1 MGGVGTAVPIAAA
14 ITAGIYGPG
23 ILKKATG
30 MNDVWSKGLIRGPE
44 SFLGSAAGHIGGKV
58 LNTIIDPV
66 GRLGDAIADSVVCSE
81 LLRQGR
87 IPKSDRIKCIVF
99 RDKYISNEMFAA
111 YREWAEP
118 HVMAMRR
125 GGWRNWIRL
134 PFAHAFVGYM
144 LAIHGKRCPSFM
156 ENTVWDYA
164 WRRCEN
170 IARLQGVGE
179 KAVA

>member
-1 MGGVGTAVPIAAA
+1 LA

-23 ILKKATG
+23 LLKKATG

-44 SFLGSAAGHIGGKV
+44 SFLGSAAGHIGGRV
-58 LNTIIDPV
+58 LSTIIDPV

-87 IPKSDRIKCIVF
+87 ISKLDRTKCIVF
-99 RDKYISNEMFAA
+99 RDKYISDIMFAA

-134 PFAHAFVGYM
+134 PFAHAFVSYM
-144 LAIHGKRCPSFM
+144 VKMHHTTRIGWTKP
-156 ENTVWDYA
+156 T
-164 WRRCEN
+164 
-170 IARLQGVGE
+170 RLE
-179 KAVA
+179 KAVWNYAWKRCEKIAQRNEQFVEEVA